1 MSSGQGGPHPLAF
14 RVMRLCKPSF
24 QVDPIPLLLDPADL
38 VVGEDVFD
46 DPMAAAQL
54 PRLLDVHDSLNPSS
68 SASSDSSDL
77 TYRTRF
83 LLHHPSS
90 SIGLSG
96 LLVLPQAF
104 GAMYLGETFCSYIS
118 INNSSNFEVND
129 IIIKILISNSWTLFS
144 IIP

>member
-90 SIGLSG
+90 STTPPPPLAS
-96 LLVLPQAF
+96 LA
-104 GAMYLGETFCSYIS
+104 
-118 INNSSNFEVND
+118 SSSSPKPSEQC
-129 IIIKILISNSWTLFS
+129 T
-144 IIP
+144 